1 MAKVYVALSRFG
13 SQAFGTGWLMGMRS
27 SRLIGAAAA
36 LAVALTF
43 VVASVPASA
52 VDRAE
57 GAYWTYDVIMDIEG
71 FDVTGEATYTV
82 EGEDTL
88 VVGGEEYDVTVLRM
102 LGDMTGSM
110 SMSGFDVTFNIA
122 MDGFT
127 YEKSGYLATV
137 KEDLNLFMNMTT
149 DALGYEF
156 TIRTQTQMV
165 TTYDP
170 PLLSGFND
178 ESGTGDS
185 WDEEVT
191 VTMTT
196 EMWQNDTLYDDST
209 DDMEMTYS
217 VEIAATLDDID
228 VDGTIYPCMK
238 ITITD
243 QDGNYEMRWYNADIG
258 YYAQVKEYE
267 SGASAPL
274 ATMKLTD
281 FSTKSSSSSML
292 LLAGIGVAVAVV
304 ALVAILL
311 LMKKRKPAPMP
322 PAQPVQPGY
331 YAAPPQGPP
340 PPPAPPPGQ

>member
-1 MAKVYVALSRFG
+1 
-13 SQAFGTGWLMGMRS
+13 
-27 SRLIGAAAA
+27 
-36 LAVALTF
+36 
-43 VVASVPASA
+43 
-52 VDRAE
+52 
-57 GAYWTYDVIMDIEG
+57 
-71 FDVTGEATYTV
+71 
-82 EGEDTL
+82 
-88 VVGGEEYDVTVLRM
+88 VGGEEYDVTVLRM
-102 LGDMTGSM
+102 LGDLSGSM
-110 SMSGFDVTFNIA
+110 SMSGFDVTFNVAI
-122 MDGFT
+122 DGFT

-137 KEDLNLFMNMTT
+137 KDDLNLFMNMTT
-149 DALGYEF
+149 DILGSEV
-156 TIRTQTQMV
+156 TIRTQTQIV

-170 PLLSGFND
+170 PLLSGFDD
-178 ESGTGDS
+178 ESGIGDS
-185 WDEEVT
+185 WDEDVDVT
-191 VTMTT
+191 VTTT
-196 EMWQNDTLYDDST
+196 MWQNDTLYQEST
-209 DDMEMTYS
+209 DDLVRACS
-217 VEIAATLDDID
+217 VDIAATLDDVD
-228 VDGTIYPCMK
+228 VDGTTYPCMK

-311 LMKKRKPAPMP
+311 LMKKRKPASMP

-331 YAAPPQGPP
+331 YATPPQGPP